1 MTKNLQKFLRKK
13 GYKRIKLKRIN
24 TNHYELKAR
33 INGIKGRF
41 ILDTGASSSC
51 VDFGAVKT
59 FKLKAKDSKLKA
71 AGAGDTNMDAQISK
85 KNTVRIGKW
94 AQKKVMLVL
103 FNLEHINT
111 VIVQHKSKPID
122 GIIGADILQQG
133 KAVIDY
139 EKSCLYLK

>member
-13 GYKRIKLKRIN
+13 GYKRIKLKKIN
-24 TNHYELKAR
+24 TNHYEVKAK

-51 VDFGAVKT
+51 VGFEAVKT
-59 FKLKAKDSKLKA
+59 FNLKAKDSKLKA
-71 AGAGDTNMDAQISK
+71 AGAGDINMDAQISK
-85 KNTVRIGKW
+85 RNNVRIGKW
-94 AQKKVMLVL
+94 SKKKVLLVL

-111 VIVQHKSKPID
+111 VLKQHKAKPVD

-139 EKSCLYLK
+139 EKNCLYLK

>member
-1 MTKNLQKFLRKK
+1 MTKNLQKFLGKK

-24 TNHYELKAR
+24 TNHYEVKAK
-33 INGIKGRF
+33 INGRKGRF

-71 AGAGDTNMDAQISK
+71 AGAGDINMDTQISK

-94 AQKKVMLVL
+94 SQKKVLLVL
-103 FNLEHINT
+103 FNLENINT
-111 VIVQHKSKPID
+111 VLTQHESKPVD
-122 GIIGADILQQG
+122 GIIGADILQHG
-133 KAVIDY
+133 KAIIDY
-139 EKSCLYLK
+139 EKNCLYLK